1 MTPRLTVTCIALASL
16 ATATAHAHGGVQLG
30 IGVGVP
36 LPPYTPAPYYAPYP
50 YYMPPPVVAV
60 PPPPSSYVQQA
71 PANVYSTRP
80 PGQPLYYYCA
90 GAKGY
95 YPYVRDCPGGWEA
108 VPAVPR

>member
-1 MTPRLTVTCIALASL
+1 MTCIALASL

>member
-1 MTPRLTVTCIALASL
+1 M
-16 ATATAHAHGGVQLG
+16 
-30 IGVGVP
+30 P

>member
-1 MTPRLTVTCIALASL
+1 MTARCIRIGMALASL
-16 ATATAHAHGGVQLG
+16 AAAPAYAHGGVQFG
-30 IGVGVP
+30 IGIGVP
-36 LPPYTPAPYYAPYP
+36 LPYAPAPYYAPYP
-50 YYMPPPVVAV
+50 HYTSPPVVV
-60 PPPPSSYVQQA
+60 VPPPSSYVQQA